1 MASRNTRLLLWI
13 WVVPWFRCVW
23 MHFEHFS
30 TIIHSFYLMLPLIM
44 PTRAAVPL
52 LSVCILMHFDCWCA
66 LRIFGTWKCIDEKLS
81 HFTIFRLN
89 TSWHEKR
96 GNTAQT
102 CWNRSEL
109 SELINA
115 PNEWIKWQNASGAGC
130 WPGNWVCASAAQY
143 LNVTTAVRRRLYCF
157 TWKIYFLKYS
167 SGKWVITA
175 TQSIVSAHAVNYF
188 PT

>member
-1 MASRNTRLLLWI
+1 MNMSGAVIPLCLDAFWALLDN
-13 WVVPWFRCVW
+13 
-23 MHFEHFS
+23 
-30 TIIHSFYLMLPLIM
+30 HSFLLFDVAFDHADPC
-44 PTRAAVPL
+44 RCPL